1 MSWQCGD
8 ARREFGPGWSPA
20 CDHPVLGLVRQER
33 FGIVR
38 IRSAASPAPHFIT
51 QRHRRLRS
59 KGAISAFWTVAAPL
73 MMVS

>member
-1 MSWQCGD
+1 MTWHAGMRGENP
-8 ARREFGPGWSPA
+8 ARLEPA

-33 FGIVR
+33 FRIVR

-59 KGAISAFWTVAAPL
+59 KGAISAFWTVTAPL